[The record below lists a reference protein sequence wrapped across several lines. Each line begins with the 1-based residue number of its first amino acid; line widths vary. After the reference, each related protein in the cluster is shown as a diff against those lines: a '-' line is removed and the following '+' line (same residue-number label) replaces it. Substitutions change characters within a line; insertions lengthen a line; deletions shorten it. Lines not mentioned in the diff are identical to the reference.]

1 MTTTTTNEAAATAT
15 TTATNAAT
23 STFKGDEGCSD
34 NPSKFK
40 GAVKR
45 LEAIIRG
52 ERAPVCLRMGS
63 CQCGDVEGEAYL
75 NDGEIVVEV
84 HGLEEWQCYAGLAR
98 DCQVGY
104 GLGRDMRQLAAI
116 FEASKRVS
124 GDKAL
129 ALRLAPY
136 LGFVEASYAVGSN
149 PLPHLRRAAPD
160 CEFKYISL
168 GRYGRKVKI
177 SREGEQATFSF

>member
-1 MTTTTTNEAAATAT
+1 MTTTNEATATATATAT
-15 TTATNAAT
+15 TTTL
-23 STFKGDEGCSD
+23 KGDEGCSD
-34 NPSKFK
+34 NATKFD

-45 LEAIIRG
+45 LEAIMRG
-52 ERAPVCLRMGS
+52 ERAPVCLHMGS
-63 CQCGDVEGEAYL
+63 CQCGNCSGVVYL
-75 NDGEIVVEV
+75 RDGEIAVEV
-84 HGLEEWQCYAGLAR
+84 SGLEEWQCYAGLAR

-104 GLGRDMRQLAAI
+104 GVGRDMRQLATI

-129 ALRLAPY
+129 GLRLAPY
-136 LGFVEASYAVGSN
+136 LSFIETSYAVGSN
-149 PLPHLRRAAPD
+149 PLPHLRRAWPD

-177 SREGEQATFSF
+177 SRDVAEATFCF

>member
-1 MTTTTTNEAAATAT
+1 MTTTTTNEAAATT
-15 TTATNAAT
+15 TTNAA

-34 NPSKFK
+34 NPSKFD
-40 GAVKR
+40 GAVAR
-45 LEAIIRG
+45 LEVILRG
-52 ERAPVCLRMGS
+52 EKSPVFLRMGS
-63 CQCGDVEGEAYL
+63 CQCGDCTGQVYL
-75 NDGEIVVEV
+75 DDGEIVVEV
-84 HGLEEWQCYAGLAR
+84 TGLETWQCYAGKAR

-104 GLGRDMRQLAAI
+104 GLGRDMRRLAAI

-124 GDKAL
+124 GDKVL

-136 LGFVEASYAVGSN
+136 LGFLEASYAVGNN

-160 CEFKYISL
+160 CTFKYVSL
-168 GRYGRKVKI
+168 GKYGRQVKI